1 MNKPRWLSILMGLTI
16 LGVAAFQL
24 YWLKENYDREERSL
38 SIKAGLAF
46 KESVL
51 GLQVKKLKL
60 DLKEDTGKKKGL
72 KIFYS
77 DDPQK
82 TRLRFLPKEELI
94 SSINVIRDKYS
105 DTTKKIREKKG
116 NVIISLNKTSSYTV
130 DKDSVVFDRSAPHP
144 PDPPHV
150 DDDIFTFLFSMD
162 SLQEPITI
170 KEITSAVKAT
180 MEKKGL
186 DVPFEIIASDSNK
199 IKDSSVRVNEKKER
213 FVREIEDKGMNEVT
227 IGFTNPTRYQ
237 IKLGNTFPY
246 IVKQISLPILFSVLL
261 LGITVISFWLLYK
274 NMLKQQRLAE
284 LKNEFISNITHELKT
299 PIATVGVA
307 IEALKN
313 FNAIQNPERANE
325 YLDISSN
332 ELQRLNLLVDKV
344 LKLSMFEKK
353 AIELKFETIDAAELI
368 NEVVASLKL
377 QLEKK
382 NASIDIN
389 CQGDLHLQGDRLH
402 LQSVIFNLL
411 DNSLKYSKE
420 NPVINIS
427 GKEIDGWIELKVR
440 DNGIGIPAEYQN
452 KIFDKFFRVPHG
464 DTHNAKG
471 YGLGLSY
478 VAQVITGHGG
488 TVSAD
493 SPSGEGTIFTIALP
507 KQRI

>member
-1 MNKPRWLSILMGLTI
+1 MYKLRWLSVLMGITI

-38 SIKAGLAF
+38 SIKTGLAF

-60 DLKEDTGKKKGL
+60 DLRVDTGKKKGL

-82 TRLRFLPKEELI
+82 MKIRFLPKEELI
-94 SSINVIRDKYS
+94 SSINVIRDKYN
-105 DTTKKIREKKG
+105 DTTKKVREKKG
-116 NVIISLNKTSSYTV
+116 NVIISLNKTSSYAV
-130 DKDSVVFDRSAPHP
+130 DKDSVIFDRSAPNP

-150 DDDIFTFLFSMD
+150 DNDIFTFLFSMD

-170 KEITSAVKAT
+170 REITAAVKAT
-180 MEKKGL
+180 MKKKGL
-186 DVPFEIIASDSNK
+186 DVPFEIITSDSNK
-199 IKDSSVRVNEKKER
+199 IKDSSVRINEKKER
-213 FVREIEDKGMNEVT
+213 FVKEGEDTGMYEVT
-227 IGFTNPTRYQ
+227 IGFTNPIRYQ

-261 LGITVISFWLLYK
+261 LGITVISFWLVYK
-274 NMLKQQRLAE
+274 NMLKQQRLAK

-313 FNAIQNPERANE
+313 FNAIQNPERASE

-353 AIELKFETIDAAELI
+353 AIELKFETVDAAVLI
-368 NEVVASLKL
+368 SEVVASLKL

-382 NASIDIN
+382 NASVDIN
-389 CQGDLHLQGDRLH
+389 YEGDLHLQCDRLH

-411 DNSLKYSKE
+411 DNSLKYSKD

-427 GKEIDGWIELKVR
+427 GKEKDGWIELKVR
-440 DNGIGIPAEYQN
+440 DNGIGIPAEYRN

-478 VAQVITGHGG
+478 VAQVIAGHRGAI
-488 TVSAD
+488 TAD
-493 SPSGEGTIFTIALP
+493 GSSGQGTIFIITLP
-507 KQRI
+507 KQRL